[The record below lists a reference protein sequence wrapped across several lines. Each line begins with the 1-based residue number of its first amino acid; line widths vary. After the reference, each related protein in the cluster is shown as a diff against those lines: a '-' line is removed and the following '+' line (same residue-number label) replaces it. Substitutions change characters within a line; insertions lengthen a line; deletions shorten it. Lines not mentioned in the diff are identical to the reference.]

1 MIDLALSW
9 CFPAILYAGAREHH
23 EPWVVRICAKH
34 NSDRSPASSKP
45 WDSALA
51 HPWSEPRVAVDKLL
65 YMYPCWGII
74 NSFRLLQ
81 PYDFGNSQHTT
92 VSRCTQPIY
101 DGCTLWILMIYS
113 KMENGWKWDLWILAV
128 ADPWKSLESGN
139 FPLQLVW
146 FWSGSPGSPV
156 SRSTIRGKIDEL
168 VGDAKPAP
176 APGGLI
182 SKWVCQYGRPRK
194 GNDDSSNFWAPRF

>member
-1 MIDLALSW
+1 MTGFLLGYALS
-9 CFPAILYAGAREHH
+9 GD
-23 EPWVVRICAKH
+23 VG
-34 NSDRSPASSKP
+34 
-45 WDSALA
+45 DSADWPWLWCTLA
-51 HPWSEPRVAVDKLL
+51 NLSSEPRVAVDKLL
-65 YMYPCWGII
+65 YMCPCWGII

-146 FWSGSPGSPV
+146 FWSGSPGSPGIPSLQV
-156 SRSTIRGKIDEL
+156 PRSEERL
-168 VGDAKPAP
+168 MSWSGDAKPAP

-194 GNDDSSNFWAPRF
+194 GNDDSSNFGAPRF